1 MISEIAKGVQVMEP
15 IRNVFITLE
24 QFEEIQSKYDGV
36 CEYLNGEI
44 LFSSRT
50 SRQHN
55 RVVRKILTKLD
66 TYLDGSKCE
75 PFAEQIE
82 VIFKNESEQYNFL
95 PDVFV
100 MCDDAKTLGESFIS
114 TPKII
119 FEVVYEKYSDNDYFI
134 KARIYQKF
142 GVLEYNIVEPSGS
155 ITQYRLVNGHYGTPK
170 VFEGSDVYN
179 SSVFK
184 DLRINLKDIFI

>member
-1 MISEIAKGVQVMEP
+1 MEP

-66 TYLDGSKCE
+66 IYLEGSKCE

-82 VIFKNESEQYNFL
+82 VWSYVNILDTKSQTFL
-95 PDVFV
+95 
-100 MCDDAKTLGESFIS
+100 CCT
-114 TPKII
+114 
-119 FEVVYEKYSDNDYFI
+119 
-134 KARIYQKF
+134 
-142 GVLEYNIVEPSGS
+142 
-155 ITQYRLVNGHYGTPK
+155 
-170 VFEGSDVYN
+170 
-179 SSVFK
+179 SS
-184 DLRINLKDIFI
+184 

>member
-1 MISEIAKGVQVMEP
+1 MDP
-15 IRNVFITLE
+15 IRNVFITPE
-24 QFEEIQSKYDGV
+24 EFEEIQSRYDGV

-50 SRQHN
+50 SQRHN
-55 RVVRKILTKLD
+55 RVIRRILSKLD
-66 TYLDGSKCE
+66 EYFDGSKCE
-75 PFAEQIE
+75 PFSEQIE

-95 PDVFV
+95 PDIFV

-114 TPKII
+114 SPKIV
-119 FEVVYEKYSDNDYFI
+119 FEVVSEKYSDNDYFI

-155 ITQYRLVNGHYGTPK
+155 ITQYTLVNGTYGTPR
-170 VFEGSDVYN
+170 VFYSEDTYVSTVFDDLKIALAN
-179 SSVFK
+179 VFK
-184 DLRINLKDIFI
+184 N

>member
-1 MISEIAKGVQVMEP
+1 MEP

-66 TYLDGSKCE
+66 IYLEGSKCE

-100 MCDDAKTLGESFIS
+100 MCEDAKTLGESFIS

-119 FEVVYEKYSDNDYFI
+119 FEVVSEKYFYKS
-134 KARIYQKF
+134 
-142 GVLEYNIVEPSGS
+142 
-155 ITQYRLVNGHYGTPK
+155 
-170 VFEGSDVYN
+170 
-179 SSVFK
+179 
-184 DLRINLKDIFI
+184 

>member
-1 MISEIAKGVQVMEP
+1 MEP

-66 TYLDGSKCE
+66 IYLEGSKCE
-75 PFAEQIE
+75 PFADLSIVSQM
-82 VIFKNESEQYNFL
+82 FL
-95 PDVFV
+95 
-100 MCDDAKTLGESFIS
+100 
-114 TPKII
+114 
-119 FEVVYEKYSDNDYFI
+119 
-134 KARIYQKF
+134 
-142 GVLEYNIVEPSGS
+142 
-155 ITQYRLVNGHYGTPK
+155 
-170 VFEGSDVYN
+170 
-179 SSVFK
+179 
-184 DLRINLKDIFI
+184 

>member
-1 MISEIAKGVQVMEP
+1 MEP
-15 IRNVFITLE
+15 PKNVYITPA

-50 SRQHN
+50 SKVHN
-55 RVVRKILTKLD
+55 RTVRRILTKLD
-66 TYLDGSKCE
+66 GYFDGSSCE

-82 VIFKNESEQYNFL
+82 VIFKNDIEQYNFL

-100 MCDDAKTLGESFIS
+100 MCDDAESLGESFTS
-114 TPKII
+114 VPKII
-119 FEVVYEKYSDNDYFI
+119 FEVVSEKYADNDYFI

-142 GVLEYNIVEPSGS
+142 KVLEYNIVEPSGS
-155 ITQYRLVNGHYGTPK
+155 ITQYTLVDGHYKTPK
-170 VFEGSDVYN
+170 VFSKEDNYT

-184 DLRINLKDIFI
+184 DLSFDLSNIFK

>member
-1 MISEIAKGVQVMEP
+1 MDP
-15 IRNVFITLE
+15 IRNVFITPE
-24 QFEEIQSKYDGV
+24 EFEEIQSRYDGV

-50 SRQHN
+50 SQSHN
-55 RVVRKILTKLD
+55 RIVRRILSRLD
-66 TYLDGSKCE
+66 AYFEGSNCE

-100 MCDDAKTLGESFIS
+100 MCEDAKTLGESFIS
-114 TPKII
+114 SPKII
-119 FEVVYEKYSDNDYFI
+119 FEVVSPNYSDNDYFI

-155 ITQYRLVNGHYGTPK
+155 ITQYTLVNNAYGTPR
-170 VFEGSDVYN
+170 VFYANDTYK
-179 SSVFK
+179 SSVYEDLSFNLENIFK
-184 DLRINLKDIFI
+184 

>member
-1 MISEIAKGVQVMEP
+1 MEP

-24 QFEEIQSKYDGV
+24 QFEEIQSKYDCV

-66 TYLDGSKCE
+66 IYLEGSKCE

-100 MCDDAKTLGESFIS
+100 MCEDAKTLGESFIS

-119 FEVVYEKYSDNDYFI
+119 FEVVSEKYSDNDYFI

-155 ITQYRLVNGHYGTPK
+155 ITQYRLINGHYGTPK
-170 VFEGSDVYN
+170 VFENNDVYN
-179 SSVFK
+179 SVVFD
-184 DLRINLKDIFI
+184 DLKIKLEDIFGQ

>member
-1 MISEIAKGVQVMEP
+1 MEP

-55 RVVRKILTKLD
+55 RVVRKI
-66 TYLDGSKCE
+66 
-75 PFAEQIE
+75 
-82 VIFKNESEQYNFL
+82 IFKNESEQYNFL

-100 MCDDAKTLGESFIS
+100 MCEDAKTLGESFIS

-119 FEVVYEKYSDNDYFI
+119 FEVVSEKYSDNDYFI
-134 KARIYQKF
+134 KARIYKKF

-155 ITQYRLVNGHYGTPK
+155 ITQYRLINGHYGTPK
-170 VFEGSDVYN
+170 VFENNEVYN
-179 SSVFK
+179 SIVFD
-184 DLRINLKDIFI
+184 DLKIKLEDIFGQ

>member
-1 MISEIAKGVQVMEP
+1 MEP

-66 TYLDGSKCE
+66 IYLEGSKYE

-82 VIFKNESEQYNFL
+82 VIFKMKVNS
-95 PDVFV
+95 
-100 MCDDAKTLGESFIS
+100 
-114 TPKII
+114 II
-119 FEVVYEKYSDNDYFI
+119 F
-134 KARIYQKF
+134 YQMF
-142 GVLEYNIVEPSGS
+142 LWCV
-155 ITQYRLVNGHYGTPK
+155 RM
-170 VFEGSDVYN
+170 
-179 SSVFK
+179 
-184 DLRINLKDIFI
+184 LKL

>member
-1 MISEIAKGVQVMEP
+1 MEP

-66 TYLDGSKCE
+66 
-75 PFAEQIE
+75 I
-82 VIFKNESEQYNFL
+82 
-95 PDVFV
+95 
-100 MCDDAKTLGESFIS
+100 
-114 TPKII
+114 
-119 FEVVYEKYSDNDYFI
+119 
-134 KARIYQKF
+134 
-142 GVLEYNIVEPSGS
+142 
-155 ITQYRLVNGHYGTPK
+155 
-170 VFEGSDVYN
+170 
-179 SSVFK
+179 
-184 DLRINLKDIFI
+184 